1 MGKIKIALI
10 CHFSN
15 PLVRGNMQLSNK
27 RVFNFVRKMLGM
39 PPKNGYGD
47 IAAWD
52 TNFIDNF
59 KTRDDVE
66 LTVIS
71 AHSGLKKSVVNF
83 QAEGVNYYF
92 VCCDFTN
99 FLKRVVG
106 SPKLWNKL
114 HPMRPKV
121 HKIIEQLKPDIVALM
136 GSENPHYAGTVLGL
150 ERKYPVIYKSQTI
163 YNNPDRGKYM
173 KVNEKNAYIER
184 LVLKSIHYAA
194 VNTKMHY
201 KLYRT
206 FNKDSYNFNWP
217 LGTTYPEV
225 IPVKEKEFDFVN
237 FAFSMI
243 PAKGF
248 PDAIK
253 ALAIVK
259 KQHPNVKMNLI
270 GTPTPNDKTLYDNLI
285 RENVLEDNIV
295 ITPFF
300 ANQSDMFQHIQKS
313 RFALLP
319 YTLDSIASTTYQA
332 MYYELPVIVYKTMGT
347 PTLNKDSECVLIAE
361 MDDVNDLAYKMLELL
376 KNPDKANTLR
386 VNAKALVDN
395 KKDGRRISDH
405 LMRVFKSV
413 IDNYNNGK
421 EIPADLIC
429 DPTK

>member
-136 GSENPHYAGTVLGL
+136 GAENPHYSGTVLGL
-150 ERKYPVIYKSQTI
+150 ENKYPIIFKAQTI
-163 YNNPDRGKYM
+163 YNNPDRGKFG
-173 KVNEKNAYIER
+173 KVDEKNAYIER

-225 IPVKEKEFDFVN
+225 IPVKEKKFDFVN
-237 FAFSMI
+237 FAMAMSYS
-243 PAKGF
+243 KGY

-259 KQHPNVKMNLI
+259 ESHPQVKLNLI
-270 GTPTPNDKTLYDNLI
+270 GACTGEYEAYLVKMVSDLGL
-285 RENVLEDNIV
+285 ENNI
-295 ITPFF
+295 IFTPFF
-300 ANQSDMFQHIQKS
+300 EQQSEMFQHLQKAH
-313 RFALLP
+313 FAVLP
-319 YTLDSIASTTYQA
+319 YKLDYIASTTYQA
-332 MYYELPVIVYKTMGT
+332 MHYGLPVVVYKTEGT
-347 PTLNKDSECVLIAE
+347 PLLNKKKECVLIAE
-361 MDDVNDLAYKMLELL
+361 MEDIEDLANKMSILIDDS
-376 KNPDKANTLR
+376 KRVIILR
-386 VNAKALVDN
+386 ENAKSMVDEEKN
-395 KKDGRRISDH
+395 NSKLSDH
-405 LMRVFKSV
+405 LMDIFRAVV
-413 IDNYNNGK
+413 ANYNQGI
-421 EIPADLIC
+421 EIPKELIY